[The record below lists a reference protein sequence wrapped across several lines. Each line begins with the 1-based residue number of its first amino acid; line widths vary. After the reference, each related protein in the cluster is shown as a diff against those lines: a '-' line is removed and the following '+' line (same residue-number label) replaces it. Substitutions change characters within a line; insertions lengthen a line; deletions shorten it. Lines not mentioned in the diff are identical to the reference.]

1 MFSTARRR
9 VLARMA
15 GGLVVTSIPVTA
27 WWVHARRQRAQRA
40 EEVRTQ
46 IRIPGS
52 QDVLDQIIEDRC
64 QPGDVV
70 LFDRRC
76 ETCAA
81 SPWAALLLI
90 VPQFRIRIQTLT
102 MKLSAIVAL
111 LAVSGASAYSTP
123 SRNDLRSLGQKSFS
137 TSSGPRKVE
146 ASMKMEGV

>member
-1 MFSTARRR
+1 MSSTCCSANNRAVARDSAASLY
-9 VLARMA
+9 V
-15 GGLVVTSIPVTA
+15 
-27 WWVHARRQRAQRA
+27 
-40 EEVRTQ
+40 
-46 IRIPGS
+46 
-52 QDVLDQIIEDRC
+52 DD
-64 QPGDVV
+64 
-70 LFDRRC
+70 
-76 ETCAA
+76 A